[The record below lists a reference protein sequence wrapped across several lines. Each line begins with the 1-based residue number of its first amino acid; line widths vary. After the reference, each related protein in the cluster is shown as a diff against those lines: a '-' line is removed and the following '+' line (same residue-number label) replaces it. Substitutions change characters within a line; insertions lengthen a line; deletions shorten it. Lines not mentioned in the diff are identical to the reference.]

1 MAETA
6 VNIVI
11 DKLVPLLRE
20 EGNLLRGIHDDITS
34 IKDLLETMTS
44 FLKDADAK
52 AERANMSSGVKTWVK
67 QTREM
72 ATHIEDVIDE
82 YLRHVAHRRNKRGF
96 IGFILKTNHFVR
108 GLFARHEIASEIQLI
123 KKRVLQIQQTSVAHR
138 FNSTEQTSFSSSRKD
153 DMLFDPRMVS
163 LYTEEAELV
172 GIQTLRDKLISWS
185 IGGEIASRRSV
196 SSLVGMGGLGK
207 TTLAKKVYDN
217 PRFTEWFDWRAWIT
231 VSQSYKNEDILRN
244 MIAEFHMVRKESVLE
259 GIETMD
265 LKLLIDTLREY
276 LKEKRYAVVFD
287 DVWSTNLWE
296 CVKLALP
303 DNNNGSRII
312 ITTRKSEVAASC
324 REAFSDQVY
333 DLEPL
338 STDKAWELFCK
349 KTFRVSEGYC
359 PPELKK
365 FATTIVSRCG
375 GLPLAIVAISGLL
388 QTKGEDVSQ
397 WRKLLDSLSSELES
411 NPHLT
416 NIIKILSF
424 SYYDL
429 PYQLRPCFLYF
440 GTYPENRTI
449 KCSRLIRQWIAE
461 GFINEQKGKTLE
473 DVAEEYLT
481 ELIQRSLVQVSL
493 VDDFSGKLRQCK
505 VHDVTREAVILLR
518 TEDLRFSQ
526 FVEEDSRFNENF
538 RHLSVYSNAYNIFG
552 GIKNSR
558 AHSLCFF
565 NGIGDPQN
573 PLITCSNLY
582 KRFKLLRVLDFEDT
596 LLDNLPEEVGYIY
609 HLRYL
614 SLRNTRV
621 KMLPK
626 SMGKLV
632 NLETLDLKQSL
643 VYQIPI
649 EINKLPKLRSL
660 LGYTVDKNKEMSLT
674 RRRGV
679 VIQDGIE
686 CWGHLQKLYTV
697 EATDRLVTEVGNLTQ
712 LRRFRIRKLTNKQG
726 KYLCSSIGKMPH
738 LKTLEV
744 GAINSDEIMDIQH
757 ISNPPQRLQGLYL
770 LGRLEKLPDWVAGLC
785 LLTRLELY
793 WSGLVGF
800 PDLSKVL
807 HGLTN
812 LMRLVIYEAFSCE
825 ELHFEG
831 GFPKLKELRLR
842 HLKGLKLMTI
852 HNGALPLLETL
863 IFGPCPQLQQVPS
876 GIHHLGNLKYV
887 VFIDM
892 PSHFMNGIH
901 VQKTEHSVGP
911 RVLFRHSV
919 VGSNKFRTV
928 KVIDSAIFV

>member
-1 MAETA
+1 MAEIA

-20 EGNLLRGIHDDITS
+20 EGNLLRGIHDDVTS
-34 IKDLLETMTS
+34 IKDLLESMTS
-44 FLKDADAK
+44 FLKDVDAK
-52 AERANMSSGVKTWVK
+52 VERANMSSGVKTWVK

-82 YLRHVAHRRNKRGF
+82 YLRHVARRRNKRGF
-96 IGFILKTNHFVR
+96 TGFILKTNHFVR
-108 GLFARHEIASEIQLI
+108 GLFACHEIASEIQLI
-123 KKRVLQIQQTSVAHR
+123 KKRVLQIQQTSVAYR
-138 FNSTEQTSFSSSRKD
+138 FNSIEQTSSSSSRRD
-153 DMLFDPRMVS
+153 DMLFDPRMAS
-163 LYTEEAELV
+163 LYTEEDELV
-172 GIQTLRDKLISWS
+172 GIQTLRDKLIGWS
-185 IGGEIASRRSV
+185 IGGEVASRRSV

-207 TTLAKKVYDN
+207 TTLANKVYDN

-244 MIAEFHMVRKESVLE
+244 MIAEFHRVRKESVPE
-259 GIETMD
+259 GIETMG

-324 REAFSDQVY
+324 RGAFSDQVY

-338 STDKAWELFCK
+338 SPDKAWELFCK
-349 KTFRVSEGYC
+349 KTFRVSGGYC

-388 QTKGEDVSQ
+388 QTKGGDVSQ

-416 NIIKILSF
+416 NITKILSF

-449 KCSRLIRQWIAE
+449 TCSKLIRQWIAE
-461 GFINEQKGKTLE
+461 GFIKEQRRKTLE

-493 VDDFSGKLRQCK
+493 VDDFSGKLRECQ
-505 VHDVTREAVILLR
+505 VHDVMREAMILLKAEDLNFSQFLE
-518 TEDLRFSQ
+518 EDLRF
-526 FVEEDSRFNENF
+526 NENS

-552 GIKNSR
+552 SIKNSR

-565 NGIGDPQN
+565 NAIGDPQN
-573 PLITCSNLY
+573 PLTTCSNLY
-582 KRFKLLRVLDFEDT
+582 KIFKLLRVLDFEDS
-596 LLDNLPEEVGYIY
+596 LLDNLPEEVGYMY
-609 HLRYL
+609 HLKYL
-614 SLRNTRV
+614 SLMNTRV
-621 KMLPK
+621 KILPK

-632 NLETLDLKQSL
+632 NLETLDLKHSL
-643 VYQIPI
+643 VHQIPI

-660 LGYTVDKNKEMSLT
+660 LAYTEEKNKEFSFT
-674 RRRGV
+674 SRRAV
-679 VIQDGIE
+679 VIQGGIKR
-686 CWGHLQKLYTV
+686 WGNLQKLYAV
-697 EATDRLVTEVGNLTQ
+697 EASNSLVKEVGNLTQ
-712 LRRFRIRKLTNKQG
+712 LRTFGIHKLTRKQG
-726 KYLCSSIGKMPH
+726 KDLCMSIGKMPH
-738 LKTLEV
+738 LRSLEV
-744 GAINSDEIMDIQH
+744 KAINSEEIIDIQH
-757 ISNPPQRLQGLYL
+757 ISNPPQHLQGFYL
-770 LGRLEKLPDWVAGLC
+770 MGRLEKLPDWIAELC
-785 LLTRLELY
+785 LLTRLSLC
-793 WSGLVGF
+793 WSGIAGDHNPL
-800 PDLSKVL
+800 KVL
-807 HGLTN
+807 QVLPN
-812 LMRLVIYEAFSCE
+812 LMQLVIHEAFSCE
-825 ELHFEG
+825 ELHFER
-831 GFPKLKELRLR
+831 GFPKLKDLRLR

-852 HNGALPLLETL
+852 HNRALPLLETL
-863 IFGPCPQLQQVPS
+863 YFGPSPQLQQVPS
-876 GIHHLGNLKYV
+876 GIRHLENLKSLLFV
-887 VFIDM
+887 DM
-892 PSHFMNGIH
+892 PLHLMDEIH
-901 VQKTEHSVGP
+901 VLETKHRVGP
-911 RVLFRHSV
+911 RVFFTQSII
-919 VGSNKFRTV
+919 GTNTFRTV